1 MCAFVEEN
9 DVLIRVSFNG
19 FCGVERERERRE
31 NDRRRRKSRRNE
43 TMKRNDVR
51 F

>member
-19 FCGVERERERRE
+19 FGVERERERERERE

-43 TMKRNDVR
+43 T
-51 F
+51 